1 MYLAATAREISNQRT
16 DLIGTIERLRAEIQA
31 AEDKMAGLE
40 QRRQEREA
48 VAQANYETAVAKLE
62 KDMGVANDYA
72 DRQPVDTS
80 ALAAEVDTAEQMRK
94 HLNEYQRM
102 VAMQKELEDLS
113 ARSTELTE
121 KIELARELPARILE
135 TATIPVDGLTVEN
148 GIPLIHGLPISNLS
162 DGELLELCVD
172 ITVSKPGQLG
182 SRERLYAKCKDKG
195 LQLIATRVTD
205 SDELEVTEL

>member
-1 MYLAATAREISNQRT
+1 MGEKYRELEHLREQNSVIERAKAFRSGYEAKLRGLEAQRDVELAAIAREISNQRT

-121 KIELARELPARILE
+121 KIELARELPARILR
-135 TATIPVDGLTVEN
+135 
-148 GIPLIHGLPISNLS
+148 LP
-162 DGELLELCVD
+162 
-172 ITVSKPGQLG
+172 PFPWM
-182 SRERLYAKCKDKG
+182 A
-195 LQLIATRVTD
+195 
-205 SDELEVTEL
+205 

>member
-1 MYLAATAREISNQRT
+1 M
-16 DLIGTIERLRAEIQA
+16 
-31 AEDKMAGLE
+31 
-40 QRRQEREA
+40 
-48 VAQANYETAVAKLE
+48 AQANYETAVAKLE

-121 KIELARELPARILE
+121 KIELAREL
-135 TATIPVDGLTVEN
+135 
-148 GIPLIHGLPISNLS
+148 
-162 DGELLELCVD
+162 
-172 ITVSKPGQLG
+172 
-182 SRERLYAKCKDKG
+182 
-195 LQLIATRVTD
+195 
-205 SDELEVTEL
+205 